1 MYELVITE
9 TNVTL
14 SDGKSSKTWK
24 TANPAIVLID
34 NEIEKCKSSEKY
46 KNGYAKNPVLT
57 TQLNVMNPLYFLLLC
72 RLHLSYGLVDYNLF
86 GRTEARVTLGD
97 DNKSIS
103 LRIEKNSNAPLKR
116 DIVCVTG
123 QQGFSIYN

>member
-24 TANPAIVLID
+24 TANPAVIIID
-34 NEIEKCKSSEKY
+34 NEIEKCKLSEKY

-57 TQLNVMNPLYFLLLC
+57 TQFNVMNPLYFLLLC
-72 RLHLSYGLVDYNLF
+72 RLHLSAGLVNPNLF
-86 GRTEARVTLGD
+86 GRMEVSVTLAD

-103 LRIEKNSNAPLKR
+103 LRIEKNSGVPLKR
-116 DIVCVTG
+116 DIVCADE
-123 QQGFSIYN
+123 QQCFTVK

>member
-24 TANPAIVLID
+24 TANPAIIIID
-34 NEIEKCKSSEKY
+34 NEIEKCKLSEKY

-57 TQLNVMNPLYFLLLC
+57 TQFNVMNPLYFLLLC
-72 RLHLSYGLVDYNLF
+72 RLHLSAGLVNSNLF
-86 GRTEARVTLGD
+86 GRTEVRVTLGD

-103 LRIEKNSNAPLKR
+103 LRIEKNSGVPLKR
-116 DIVCVTG
+116 DIVCAG
-123 QQGFSIYN
+123 EQQWFTVK

>member
-1 MYELVITE
+1 MHELVITE

-24 TANPAIVLID
+24 TANPAIIIID
-34 NEIEKCKSSEKY
+34 NEIEKCKLSEKY

-57 TQLNVMNPLYFLLLC
+57 TQFNVMNPLYFLLLC
-72 RLHLSYGLVDYNLF
+72 RLHLVAGLVNSNLF
-86 GRTEARVTLGD
+86 GRTEARVALAD

-103 LRIEKNSNAPLKR
+103 LRIEKNSGVPLKR
-116 DIVCVTG
+116 DIVCVAE
-123 QQGFSIYN
+123 QQWFTVK

>member
-24 TANPAIVLID
+24 TANPAIIIID

-57 TQLNVMNPLYFLLLC
+57 TQFNVMNPLYFLLLC
-72 RLHLSYGLVDYNLF
+72 RLHLSAGLVNSNLF
-86 GRTEARVTLGD
+86 GRTEVRVTLAD

-103 LRIEKNSNAPLKR
+103 LRIEKNSGVPLKR
-116 DIVCVTG
+116 DIVCVAE
-123 QQGFSIYN
+123 QQWFTVK

>member
-1 MYELVITE
+1 MHELVITE

-24 TANPAIVLID
+24 TANPAVIIID
-34 NEIEKCKSSEKY
+34 NEIEKCKLSEKY

-57 TQLNVMNPLYFLLLC
+57 TQFNVMNPLYFLLLC
-72 RLHLSYGLVDYNLF
+72 RLHLSAGLVNSNLF
-86 GRTEARVTLGD
+86 GRTEVRVTLAD

-103 LRIEKNSNAPLKR
+103 LRIEKNSGVPLKR
-116 DIVCVTG
+116 DIVCATE
-123 QQGFSIYN
+123 QQWFTVK

>member
-24 TANPAIVLID
+24 TANPAIIIID
-34 NEIEKCKSSEKY
+34 NEIEKCKLSEKY

-57 TQLNVMNPLYFLLLC
+57 TQFNVMNPLYFLLLC
-72 RLHLSYGLVDYNLF
+72 RLHLSAGLVNSNLF
-86 GRTEARVTLGD
+86 GRTEARVTLAD

-103 LRIEKNSNAPLKR
+103 LRIEKNSGVPLKR
-116 DIVCVTG
+116 DIVCAVE
-123 QQGFSIYN
+123 QQWFTVK

>member
-1 MYELVITE
+1 MHELVITE

-24 TANPAIVLID
+24 TANPAVIIID
-34 NEIEKCKSSEKY
+34 NEIEKCKLSEKY

-57 TQLNVMNPLYFLLLC
+57 TQFNVMNPLYFLLLC
-72 RLHLSYGLVDYNLF
+72 RLHLSAGLVNSNLF
-86 GRTEARVTLGD
+86 GRTEARVTLAE

-103 LRIEKNSNAPLKR
+103 LRIEKNSGVPLKR
-116 DIVCVTG
+116 DIVCTAE
-123 QQGFSIYN
+123 QQWFTVK